1 MTIKI
6 IGVSCS
12 PREGK
17 STRFALEA
25 CLEAA
30 RTAPGNAETELIDLA
45 EMKFNGCLGCG
56 KCTKKF
62 ECVQKD
68 DFQNIIPIMSDPQV
82 GALIIASPVY
92 FGTMTSQAKAF
103 LDRCVILRR
112 NGTLLRNK
120 VGGAIAVGAFRHGGQ
135 ETTIHAV
142 HAAMLIQDM
151 ILVGDGFNT
160 SHFGGVCWSGFP
172 DGYEKDEQGL
182 ETARNLGKRVAEIA
196 AKIHG

>member
-1 MTIKI
+1 MKI

-12 PREGK
+12 PRKKK

-30 RTAPGNAETELIDLA
+30 GNAPENVETELIDLA
-45 EMKFNGCLGCG
+45 EMKFNGCLACG
-56 KCTKKF
+56 KCSKKF
-62 ECVQKD
+62 ACAQKD
-68 DFQNIIPIMSDPQV
+68 DFQNIIPVISDPQV

-92 FGTMTSQAKAF
+92 FGTMTAQAKAF
-103 LDRCVILRR
+103 LDRCVIFRR
-112 NGTLLRNK
+112 NGTILRNK

-135 ETTIHAV
+135 ESTIHAV
-142 HAAMLIQDM
+142 HGAMLIQDM
-151 ILVGDGFNT
+151 IIVGDSFNT
-160 SHFGGVCWSGFP
+160 SHFGGACWSGLP

-182 ETARNLGKRVAEIA
+182 ETVRNLGKRVAEIA

>member
-1 MTIKI
+1 MKI

-12 PREGK
+12 PRKKK

-30 RTAPGNAETELIDLA
+30 GNAPENVETELIDLA
-45 EMKFNGCLGCG
+45 EMAFSGCLACG
-56 KCTKKF
+56 KCSKKF
-62 ECVQKD
+62 ACAQQD
-68 DFQNIIPIMSDPQV
+68 DFQNIIPVISDPQV

-92 FGTMTSQAKAF
+92 FGTMTAQAKAF
-103 LDRCVILRR
+103 LDRCVIFRR
-112 NGTLLRNK
+112 NGTILRNK

-135 ETTIHAV
+135 ESTIHAV
-142 HAAMLIQDM
+142 HGAMLIQDM
-151 ILVGDGFNT
+151 IIVGDSFNT
-160 SHFGGVCWSGFP
+160 SHFGGACWSGLP

-182 ETARNLGKRVAEIA
+182 ETVRNLGKRVAEIA